1 MAETQ
6 VMDDPKRD
14 DPRGSELGEMKARRE
29 TMADGR
35 RYIVYYTFG
44 DESEDAAD
52 RKTEAKAENV

>member
-6 VMDDPKRD
+6 VKDDPKHD

-44 DESEDAAD
+44 DGSRDAAD
-52 RKTEAKAENV
+52 IKTEAKAEDV